1 MTAGSWWE
9 PLDTGLSTLDFFLT
23 ESWVTESFFRMGGVL
38 LRGFCSGVS
47 MTAEIAAV
55 AASLRAPGRF
65 GKIMDSKI
73 IA

>member
-23 ESWVTESFFRMGGVL
+23 ESWMTESFFGMGGGVL

-47 MTAEIAAV
+47 MTAGLAERI
-55 AASLRAPGRF
+55 L
-65 GKIMDSKI
+65 
-73 IA
+73 